1 MCILYGRGR
10 NKETVCVAC
19 NYWGCFVGFFFVV
32 VARGPAAGQAH
43 EVGFRCKE
51 GGKLP
56 KTQR

>member
-1 MCILYGRGR
+1 MEGAGIKKQYVWHATTG
-10 NKETVCVAC
+10 TVLWA
-19 NYWGCFVGFFFVV
+19 FFVV

-43 EVGFRCKE
+43 EVGFRGKE